1 MAGEDWRRLADYV
14 VARRVE
20 LHMRDRR
27 AFAQATGV
35 TDRTLGKLEN
45 GQRVSPSTLGMV
57 ENQLGWAPGSCRR
70 ILAGGEPVIEPADRG
85 QDEYDDPTLRHLANT
100 PGLPPDVVRGLIA
113 LARNW
118 RQGDEGGG
126 EAVQRR
132 A

>member
-20 LHMRDRR
+20 LGMRDRR
-27 AFAQATGV
+27 AFAEATGV

-70 ILAGGEPVIEPADRG
+70 ILAGGEPNLEPAG
-85 QDEYDDPTLRHLANT
+85 HSHAKYDDPTLHHLAST
-100 PGLPPDVVRGLIA
+100 PGLPPDVVRGLVA

-118 RQGDEGGG
+118 REGDDGT
-126 EAVQRR
+126 ADPARRR

>member
-1 MAGEDWRRLADYV
+1 MSGEDWRRLADYV

-27 AFAQATGV
+27 AFAEATGV

-45 GQRVSPSTLGMV
+45 GQWVSPSTPGMV
-57 ENQLGWAPGSCRR
+57 ENHLGWAPGSCRR
-70 ILAGGEPVIEPADRG
+70 ILAGGEPVTEPAGHG
-85 QDEYDDPTLRHLANT
+85 QEEYDDPTLRHLAST

-118 RQGDEGGG
+118 RQDEEGTG
-126 EAVQRR
+126 ETHPRR
-132 A
+132 T

>member
-1 MAGEDWRRLADYV
+1 MAGDDWRRLADYV

-27 AFAQATGV
+27 AFADVTGV

-45 GQRVSPSTLGMV
+45 GHRVSASTLAVV
-57 ENQLGWAPGSCRR
+57 ENQLGWGPGSCRR
-70 ILAGGEPVIEPADRG
+70 VLAGGEPITEPATHA
-85 QDEYDDPTLRHLANT
+85 QDEYDDPTLRHLAST
-100 PGLPPDVVRGLIA
+100 PGLPPDVIRGLIA

-118 RQGDEGGG
+118 RQGDEGPD
-126 EAVQRR
+126 ELARRR

>member
-1 MAGEDWRRLADYV
+1 MSGEDWRRLADYV

-27 AFAQATGV
+27 ALAEATGV

-70 ILAGGEPVIEPADRG
+70 ILAGGEPVTEPAGHSRD
-85 QDEYDDPTLRHLANT
+85 DYDDPTLRHLAST

-113 LARNW
+113 LARTW
-118 RQGDEGGG
+118 RQDEESTGKT
-126 EAVQRR
+126 APRR

>member
-1 MAGEDWRRLADYV
+1 MSGEDWRRLADYV

-27 AFAQATGV
+27 AFAEATGA

-45 GQRVSPSTLGMV
+45 GQWVSPSTPGMV
-57 ENQLGWAPGSCRR
+57 ENHLGWAPSSCRR
-70 ILAGGEPVIEPADRG
+70 TLAGGEPVTEPAGHG
-85 QDEYDDPTLRHLANT
+85 QEEYDDPTLRHLAST

-118 RQGDEGGG
+118 RQSDESTG
-126 EAVQRR
+126 ETTPRR